1 MTLADVTETVRLG
14 VLIRIFRDPVN
25 PVLITDYACTSF
37 IDVELEGILGDEI
50 LMIEPKGMKL
60 LDVYLAN

>member
-25 PVLITDYACTSF
+25 PVLITDYACISF
-37 IDVELEGILGDEI
+37 IDVELESILGDKV